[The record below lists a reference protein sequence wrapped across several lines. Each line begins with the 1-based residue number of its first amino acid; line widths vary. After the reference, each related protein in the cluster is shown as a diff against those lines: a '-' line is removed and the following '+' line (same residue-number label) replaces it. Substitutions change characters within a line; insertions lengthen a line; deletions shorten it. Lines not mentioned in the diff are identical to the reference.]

1 MKHISAV
8 MGSTI
13 EVKEKWAILPV
24 ITDSGKNVWGR
35 KYIKVQKMYSGL
47 AGELPSPMW
56 TEIYTPNEWLLEQIK
71 NPKKDPITSSG
82 KSRMY

>member
-1 MKHISAV
+1 
-8 MGSTI
+8 
-13 EVKEKWAILPV
+13 
-24 ITDSGKNVWGR
+24 
-35 KYIKVQKMYSGL
+35 MYSGL
-47 AGELPSPMW
+47 AGELPIPMW